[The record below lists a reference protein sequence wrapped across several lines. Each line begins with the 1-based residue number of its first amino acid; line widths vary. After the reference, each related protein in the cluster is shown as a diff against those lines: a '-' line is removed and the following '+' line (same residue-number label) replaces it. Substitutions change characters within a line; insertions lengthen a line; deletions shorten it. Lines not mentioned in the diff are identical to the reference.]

1 MSETYQCCFCGEII
15 DAFPPDVGGLLYTIA
30 IDQPARDQTEQQLY
44 CHTLSARATAH
55 VGEALCSRHRW
66 SVLRTR
72 DRRVRQD
79 ANLRAALFHCA
90 DEGGNQI
97 GIELAAGAHF

>member
-44 CHTLSARATAH
+44 CHTLCLLERLHTS
-55 VGEALCSRHRW
+55 VKLYALDIDGSE
-66 SVLRTR
+66 
-72 DRRVRQD
+72 D
-79 ANLRAALFHCA
+79 
-90 DEGGNQI
+90 
-97 GIELAAGAHF
+97 